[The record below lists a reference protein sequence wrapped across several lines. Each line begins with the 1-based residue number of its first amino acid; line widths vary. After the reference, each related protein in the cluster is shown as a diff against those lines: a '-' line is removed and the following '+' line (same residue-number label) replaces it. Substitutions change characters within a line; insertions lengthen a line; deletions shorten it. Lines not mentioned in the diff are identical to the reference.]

1 MTLTF
6 LFYCIPN
13 ENVWQFKGFL
23 ICHRICRLVRD
34 TVSKKVL
41 KSLILSVI
49 ATCVQTFD
57 YEPLPVPVPCWFTD
71 LPRALESPISALVF
85 KNKKFNK
92 VHHAVRHAVF
102 V

>member
-13 ENVWQFKGFL
+13 ENVWQFQGFL
-23 ICHRICRLVRD
+23 IRHRICRLVRD

-49 ATCVQTFD
+49 STCVQTFD
-57 YEPLPVPVPCWFTD
+57 YEPVSVPCWFTD
-71 LPRALESPISALVF
+71 LPPALESPISALVF
-85 KNKKFNK
+85 KNKKVN
-92 VHHAVRHAVF
+92 
-102 V
+102 

>member
-13 ENVWQFKGFL
+13 ENVWQFHGFL
-23 ICHRICRLVRD
+23 IRHRICRLVRD

-41 KSLILSVI
+41 KSLLSVI

-57 YEPLPVPVPCWFTD
+57 YEPVPVPCWFTD

-85 KNKKFNK
+85 KNKKVN
-92 VHHAVRHAVF
+92 
-102 V
+102 

>member
-6 LFYCIPN
+6 LFYFIPN
-13 ENVWQFKGFL
+13 DNVWQFQSVL
-23 ICHRICRLVRD
+23 IRHRICRLVRD

-41 KSLILSVI
+41 KSLLSVI

-57 YEPLPVPVPCWFTD
+57 YEPVPVPCWFTD

-85 KNKKFNK
+85 KNKKVNQ

>member
-1 MTLTF
+1 MPLTF

-13 ENVWQFKGFL
+13 ENVWQFQSVL
-23 ICHRICRLVRD
+23 IRHRICRLVRD

-57 YEPLPVPVPCWFTD
+57 YEPVPVPCWFTD

-85 KNKKFNK
+85 KNKKVN
-92 VHHAVRHAVF
+92 
-102 V
+102 

>member
-6 LFYCIPN
+6 LFYLIPN
-13 ENVWQFKGFL
+13 DNVWQFQSFL
-23 ICHRICRLVRD
+23 IRHRICRLVRD

-41 KSLILSVI
+41 KSLLSVI

-57 YEPLPVPVPCWFTD
+57 YEPVPVPVPCWFTD

-85 KNKKFNK
+85 KNKKVN
-92 VHHAVRHAVF
+92 
-102 V
+102 

>member
-1 MTLTF
+1 MPLTF

-13 ENVWQFKGFL
+13 ENVWQFQSVL
-23 ICHRICRLVRD
+23 IRHRICRLVRD
-34 TVSKKVL
+34 TVNKKVL
-41 KSLILSVI
+41 KSLLSVI

-57 YEPLPVPVPCWFTD
+57 YEPVPVPCWFTD

-85 KNKKFNK
+85 KNKKVNQ

>member
-1 MTLTF
+1 MTRTF
-6 LFYCIPN
+6 LFYFNPN
-13 ENVWQFKGFL
+13 DNVWQFQSFL
-23 ICHRICRLVRD
+23 MRHRICRLVRD

-41 KSLILSVI
+41 KSLLSVI

-57 YEPLPVPVPCWFTD
+57 YEPVPVPCWFTD

-85 KNKKFNK
+85 KNKKVNQ